1 MILYSIELTD
11 FRSFRGKSNVIE
23 IARPPLGIITVFHGE
38 MGHGKT
44 TILNAFRWVL
54 HGGKG
59 VSNRFEDP
67 NAIINKNVSINPN
80 AEASVKLN
88 FSHNVP
94 GEGEVVVAV
103 TRKINV
109 SEQNLATPAR
119 PASGRL
125 EITITYKNQSSQPI
139 QKLLNVEAQNYI
151 NCIIPE
157 GILDILFFDGEGID
171 LLATRNQNPK
181 MEEAVRTI
189 LGFGVIERAISD
201 LKNKE
206 VLGYFEDKRNESVAA
221 DLKALYEKNTS
232 LKLMLSVLEEN
243 HKDYLKEKTSLEI
256 RKVDLDK
263 SLKTLSAARIHL
275 ERRDSYER
283 ELGFERK
290 RQEKALASLKSF
302 IRKNAH
308 TLVSKRLIQHGLQL
322 ERELR
327 DKGKFPPPVMSSYV
341 NELLER
347 GLCMCERPLKNP
359 SPERSCVEKMLHVS
373 RDRAFHD
380 SAAGVGK
387 TLSIFNSRFADD
399 RIELK
404 RLREECLIIEAN
416 CRKIESDIDTETNK
430 IAGLDIEGIKKLEA
444 DRDQCI
450 TSIARIDTEIRDLVN
465 IKIPAKN
472 LEIDENLREI
482 KKHESQSKVNEEI
495 KARVSV
501 INDAI
506 KKLNQMLDSRAQKL
520 ETLLQEKVNLHFQ
533 NLIDIESQARVR
545 RVKGANNQSDSFHV
559 DILKKNTSGGFDI
572 EFGVNTGKRKC
583 LAFAFIKSLVEVAS
597 QKNLFQDELDDFI
610 QPEEYPIVMDA
621 PFGAIDD
628 LASRKISTF
637 LPTFATQLVCLVNT
651 INYRQVASALDS
663 EKNTGRRYV
672 IYHHYATGE
681 SRESPTIKILGVDV
695 AVASVANDNLGER
708 AEIKEIK

>member
-1 MILYSIELTD
+1 
-11 FRSFRGKSNVIE
+11 
-23 IARPPLGIITVFHGE
+23 
-38 MGHGKT
+38 
-44 TILNAFRWVL
+44 
-54 HGGKG
+54 
-59 VSNRFEDP
+59 
-67 NAIINKNVSINPN
+67 
-80 AEASVKLN
+80 
-88 FSHNVP
+88 
-94 GEGEVVVAV
+94 
-103 TRKINV
+103 
-109 SEQNLATPAR
+109 
-119 PASGRL
+119 
-125 EITITYKNQSSQPI
+125 
-139 QKLLNVEAQNYI
+139 
-151 NCIIPE
+151 
-157 GILDILFFDGEGID
+157 
-171 LLATRNQNPK
+171 
-181 MEEAVRTI
+181 
-189 LGFGVIERAISD
+189 
-201 LKNKE
+201 
-206 VLGYFEDKRNESVAA
+206 
-221 DLKALYEKNTS
+221 
-232 LKLMLSVLEEN
+232 
-243 HKDYLKEKTSLEI
+243 
-256 RKVDLDK
+256 
-263 SLKTLSAARIHL
+263 LSAARIHL
-275 ERRDSYER
+275 ERRDGYER
-283 ELGFERK
+283 ELVSERK
-290 RQEKALASLKSF
+290 RQEKALSSLKSF

-347 GLCMCERPLKNP
+347 GQCMCERPLKNP
-359 SPERSCVEKMLHVS
+359 SPERLCVEKMLHVS

-399 RIELK
+399 RIELN
-404 RLREECLIIEAN
+404 RLREECIIIEAN
-416 CRKIESDIDTETNK
+416 CRKIDSDIATETSK

-444 DRDQCI
+444 DRDECI
-450 TSIARIDTEIRDLVN
+450 ASIARIDTEIKDLVN
-465 IKIPAKN
+465 NKIPTKN

-482 KKHESQSKVNEEI
+482 KKHESLSKVDEEI
-495 KARVSV
+495 KDRVSV

-506 KKLNQMLDSRAQKL
+506 KKLNQMLDARAQKL
-520 ETLLQEKVNLHFQ
+520 ETLLQEKVNFHFQ

-663 EKNTGRRYV
+663 KENTGRRYV

-681 SRESPTIKILGVDV
+681 NKESPTINILGVDV
-695 AVASVANDNLGER
+695 VVASVANDNLGER